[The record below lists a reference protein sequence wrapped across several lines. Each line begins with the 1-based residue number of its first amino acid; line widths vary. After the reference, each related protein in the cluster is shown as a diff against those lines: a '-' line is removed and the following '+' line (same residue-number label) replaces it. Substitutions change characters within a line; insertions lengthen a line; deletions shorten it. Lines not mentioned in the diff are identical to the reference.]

1 MAGPIRPPDLDVAV
15 VAQEG
20 GVTMSAF
27 RAEHARAESSEELIH
42 KHELTV
48 EEVAELFQLPAD
60 VIRHAIWSGELPAQ
74 MQGKEICGIARTDLV
89 AWMKARN
96 EG

>member
-1 MAGPIRPPDLDVAV
+1 
-15 VAQEG
+15 
-20 GVTMSAF
+20 MSAF
-27 RAEHARAESSEELIH
+27 RAEQARAESSDELIH

-60 VIRHAIWSGELPAQ
+60 VVRHAIWQGKLPAR
-74 MQGKEICGIARTDLV
+74 MLGKEICGIARTDLV
-89 AWMKARN
+89 AWLKARA